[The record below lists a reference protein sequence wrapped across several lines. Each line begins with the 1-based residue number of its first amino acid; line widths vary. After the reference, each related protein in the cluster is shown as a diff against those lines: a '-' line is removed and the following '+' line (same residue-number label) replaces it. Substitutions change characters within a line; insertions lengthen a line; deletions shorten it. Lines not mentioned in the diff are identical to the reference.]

1 MHNGSSS
8 DKPASPGD
16 ATVASTQQCSFAL
29 TGKNAE
35 LITNTLLQTF
45 HSTSIVGCDSSGR
58 VLFANPV
65 GSAGLRS
72 ADGSTPIGKLLHEL
86 APIEWANERHE
97 FLNLAIKRQRPLY
110 VLETLVGSSLCSTI
124 LPIKLTD
131 EYEFNGIA
139 ADKDGNHWIL
149 VMAIESAT
157 PLTIEWMRQKYA
169 AEDIIDAQVV
179 DLGPLSV
186 LSPRE
191 LEVAALM
198 GEGLRQKQIAELL
211 HRSVS
216 TIDRHRERIGEKLGI
231 TDRVQLISLAREAA
245 LTVEHAK
252 KTQVSFEQHRLS
264 TENPENE

>member
-1 MHNGSSS
+1 MQNGSSS
-8 DKPASPGD
+8 DKPAPTGD
-16 ATVASTQQCSFAL
+16 ATVAPTQQSVFAL

-35 LITNTLLQTF
+35 LITTTLLQTF
-45 HSTSIVGCDSSGR
+45 HVTSIVGCDSSGT

-65 GSAGLRS
+65 GSAGLRC
-72 ADGSTPIGKLLHEL
+72 ADGSSPIGKPLHEL
-86 APIEWANERHE
+86 APIEWANERQR
-97 FLNLAIKRQRPLY
+97 FLNLAIKRQRKLY
-110 VLETLVGSSLCSTI
+110 VLETLVGYSLCTTI
-124 LPIKLTD
+124 LPIKLTEEND
-131 EYEFNGIA
+131 FSGIP
-139 ADKDGNHWIL
+139 ADKDGDHWIL
-149 VMAIESAT
+149 VLAIESAT
-157 PLTIEWMRQKYA
+157 PLTIQWMREKYA
-169 AEDIIDAQVV
+169 PEDIIDAQVV

-231 TDRVQLISLAREAA
+231 TDRVQLIALAREAA

-264 TENPENE
+264 TQKPENT